1 MSKQRKQY
9 TEEFKATVALE
20 AVKGEKSL
28 QEPAA
33 QYGVA
38 AGQIWEWKQ
47 QLQQGAA
54 QLFVRK
60 NKADKNVR
68 KPEKKVNDL
77 EQPVGQREYEPA
89 WLKKRQWVYRRGGT
103 LSNDRWKGA
112 SHKRKTPVSIAGFE
126 QIAVLLHR
134 ETLRNSQSK
143 G

>member
-28 QEPAA
+28 QELAA

-38 AGQIWEWKQ
+38 AGQICEWKQ

-68 KPEKKVNDL
+68 KLEKKVNDL
-77 EQPVGQREYEPA
+77 EQLVGQREYELA
-89 WLKKRQWVYRRGGT
+89 WLKKKAMSVPAWR
-103 LSNDRWKGA
+103 DAIK
-112 SHKRKTPVSIAGFE
+112 
-126 QIAVLLHR
+126 
-134 ETLRNSQSK
+134 
-143 G
+143 

>member
-33 QYGVA
+33 RYGVA
-38 AGQIWEWKQ
+38 AGQICEWKQ

-68 KPEKKVNDL
+68 KPEKKDNDL
-77 EQPVGQREYEPA
+77 V
-89 WLKKRQWVYRRGGT
+89 
-103 LSNDRWKGA
+103 
-112 SHKRKTPVSIAGFE
+112 
-126 QIAVLLHR
+126 
-134 ETLRNSQSK
+134 
-143 G
+143 